1 MMIEGMAAPASPCWP
16 AGRLHRAFFGAGGCL
31 QTWTARAGLRLIH
44 HHQRSK
50 GNAKD
55 TKPRRV
61 VSPARAKAKAV
72 RRVYVQFTISTIRS
86 APRSLAVLLLDSRES
101 SSPVRTP
108 AWPAP
113 AANSEPAAQRHT
125 GTNKN
130 VLELWPSP
138 FGMMWNRPSRFSSS
152 PASLSGLLGSLS
164 SPLDGTSQSEY
175 SVPSRHLRD

>member
-61 VSPARAKAKAV
+61 VSPARAKAKAA
-72 RRVYVQFTISTIRS
+72 RRVYVQFTISTISS
-86 APRSLAVLLLDSRES
+86 APRSLAALLLDSREKQPPGAQTGLAS
-101 SSPVRTP
+101 SRRQLRTRRT
-108 AWPAP
+108 
-113 AANSEPAAQRHT
+113 AAHRDKQKRARTVAEPFRDDVESAIS
-125 GTNKN
+125 
-130 VLELWPSP
+130 LC
-138 FGMMWNRPSRFSSS
+138 FF
-152 PASLSGLLGSLS
+152 ASLSVGSSWFPVLAPRRDVAVGVLGS
-164 SPLDGTSQSEY
+164 E
-175 SVPSRHLRD
+175 